1 MERLSKVLEHLD
13 DVSVVQLYSN
23 IVYEIIN
30 MCDIKWMKDFYS
42 ESPNWLMN
50 WNIQNKRK
58 TIEWCDKTIEEK
70 KRYLDDELEDYF
82 NIL

>member
-1 MERLSKVLEHLD
+1 MERIAKVLEHLD
-13 DVSVVQLYSN
+13 DISVVQVYSN

-30 MCDIKWMKDFYS
+30 IAESKWLKEFYS
-42 ESPNWLMN
+42 ESPNWLLN

-58 TIEWCDKTIEEK
+58 TIEWCDKTLKEK
-70 KRYLDDELEDYF
+70 KQHLDQELEDYF

>member
-1 MERLSKVLEHLD
+1 MERISKVLEHLD

-30 MCDIKWMKDFYS
+30 MCDIKWMKEFYS

-50 WNIQNKRK
+50 WNIQNKRQ
-58 TIEWCDKTIEEK
+58 TIEWCDKTDIEK
-70 KRYLDDELEDYF
+70 KHELDQELEDYF

>member
-1 MERLSKVLEHLD
+1 MERISKVLEHLD
-13 DVSVVQLYSN
+13 DISVVQVYSN

-30 MCDIKWMKDFYS
+30 LTEAKWLKEFYS

-50 WNIQNKRK
+50 WNIQNKRR
-58 TIEWCDKTIEEK
+58 TIEWCDKTLDEK
-70 KRYLDDELEDYF
+70 KRYLDEELEDYF

>member
-1 MERLSKVLEHLD
+1 MERISKVLEHLD
-13 DVSVVQLYSN
+13 DISVVQVYSN

-30 MCDIKWMKDFYS
+30 LTESKWLKEFYS

-50 WNIQNKRK
+50 WNIQNKRR
-58 TIEWCDKTIEEK
+58 TIEWCDKTDLEK
-70 KRYLDDELEDYF
+70 KRHLDHELDDYF

>member
-1 MERLSKVLEHLD
+1 MDRLAKVLNQLD
-13 DVSVVQLYSN
+13 DVSVVQVYSN

-30 MCDIKWMKDFYS
+30 NCNINWLKEFYS

-50 WNIQNKRK
+50 WNIQGKRQ
-58 TIEWCDKTIEEK
+58 TIEWCDKTPEEK
-70 KRYLDDELEDYF
+70 KEYLDRELDDYF

>member
-1 MERLSKVLEHLD
+1 MERISKVLEHLD
-13 DVSVVQLYSN
+13 DVSVVQVYSN
-23 IVYEIIN
+23 IIYEIIN
-30 MCDIKWMKDFYS
+30 MCDIKWMKEFYS

-58 TIEWCDKTIEEK
+58 TIEWCDKTDIEK
-70 KRYLDDELEDYF
+70 KRELDQELEDYF

>member
-1 MERLSKVLEHLD
+1 MERISKVLEHLD
-13 DVSVVQLYSN
+13 DISVVQVYSN

-30 MCDIKWMKDFYS
+30 LTESKWLKEFYS
-42 ESPNWLMN
+42 ESPNWLLN
-50 WNIQNKRK
+50 WNIKNKRR

-70 KRYLDDELEDYF
+70 KRHLDDELEDYF